1 MGFMT
6 ALTRTVIDMTAV
18 TLFLLFVPGL
28 PPNTNFESYSLS
40 PAPDWTGPL
49 QRNDKLNL
57 VDKLLENQLKG
68 PESFASRDDGYLYTG
83 LISGLI
89 VRIDTVA
96 LTAQP
101 VARIGGKCE
110 EQYQEQTCG
119 RPLGMAFTKTGK
131 LIVCDAVYGLYLI
144 DIDKKQEEENR
155 ISEKKYED
163 IVDYSPLLTPDK
175 IINGSQNFVFNSLV
189 MSSDDETV
197 YLTVSSTNFHLSDSL
212 WEVSST
218 PSGRVIQFNLRTQE
232 TKVLVS
238 DISFANGIE
247 MDPEEKFLI
256 FCETG
261 RARLHKYYLKGDKA
275 GIHEVFLE
283 SLPGLPDNIKLNDNG
298 NYYVGI
304 ISPRI
309 PGKPHLLDLLG
320 PHYLV
325 RRFLV
330 RLVSL
335 VMLPLR
341 LFGSIIPNPVT
352 QKFDDWVG
360 NFEPVAH
367 LAPPYGLVIE
377 IDGETGEFISS
388 LHSTNGA
395 VRFISEA
402 YVHDRWIYFG
412 SPYNHYLAR
421 IPKRLRTASYQKTS
435 AGVTLGL
442 LNDPRAPQPV
452 EEL

>member
-1 MGFMT
+1 MGFLT
-6 ALTRTVIDMTAV
+6 ALTRIVMDMTVV
-18 TLFLLFVPGL
+18 TLILLFIPGL
-28 PPNTNFESYSLS
+28 PPNTTFERYTLS
-40 PAPDWTGPL
+40 PAPSWTGAL
-49 QRNDKLNL
+49 QPNDKLNL

-83 LISGLI
+83 LITGLI
-89 VRIDTVA
+89 VRIDTVG

-101 VARIGGKCE
+101 VARIGRRCE
-110 EQYQEQTCG
+110 EQYQEQVCG
-119 RPLGMAFTKTGK
+119 RPLGLSFTKTGK
-131 LIVCDAVYGLYLI
+131 LLVCDAVYGLYLI

-155 ISEKKYED
+155 ISAKKYED
-163 IVDYSPLLTPDK
+163 QVEYTPLLTPEK
-175 IINGSQNFVFNSLV
+175 LINGSENLVFNSLV
-189 MSSDDETV
+189 LSSDDETV
-197 YLTVSSTNFHLSDSL
+197 YFTVSSTNFPLSSGL
-212 WEVSST
+212 FEMSAK
-218 PSGRVIQFNLRTQE
+218 PSGRVIEFNLRSQE
-232 TKVLVS
+232 SKVLVS
-238 DISFANGIE
+238 EISFANGIE
-247 MDPEEKFLI
+247 LDPEEEFLI
-256 FCETG
+256 FCESG
-261 RARLHKYYLKGDKA
+261 RARLHKFYLKGDKA
-275 GIHEVFLE
+275 GTHEVFLDN
-283 SLPGLPDNIKLNDNG
+283 LPGVPDNIKLNDNG

-309 PGKPHLLDLLG
+309 PGKPHLLELLG
-320 PHYLV
+320 PHYLL
-325 RRFLV
+325 RRFIV

-341 LFGSIIPNPVT
+341 LINSIIPNPIT
-352 QKFDDWVG
+352 EKSDYWVG

-377 IDGETGEFISS
+377 VDGQTGEFLSS

-442 LNDPRAPQPV
+442 LNDPRGPQPV